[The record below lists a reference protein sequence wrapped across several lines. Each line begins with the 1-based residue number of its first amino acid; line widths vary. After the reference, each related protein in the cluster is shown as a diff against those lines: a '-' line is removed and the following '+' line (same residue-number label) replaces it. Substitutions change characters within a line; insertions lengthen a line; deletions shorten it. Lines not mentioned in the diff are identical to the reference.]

1 MVGLRSL
8 DKKHLEEDADNFFN
22 NKPKNQ
28 NPELEE
34 SRLRNLDVSSTDSDY
49 ELPVIF
55 SKNGGTE
62 RTIKFTEIFVTNSEK
77 MKRVMRT
84 FNQRQIIDS
93 NQQTENE
100 EHRANKRRLK
110 DDYKNVAKI
119 LKVKAAHLP
128 VNPFLEDF
136 YYLHSCNKQG

>member
-1 MVGLRSL
+1 MVFGDLADQMVGLRSL
-8 DKKHLEEDADNFFN
+8 DKKHLEEDADNFFS

-62 RTIKFTEIFVTNSEK
+62 RTIKFTEIFVPTSEK

-84 FNQRQIIDS
+84 FNQRQIVDS

-110 DDYKNVAKI
+110 DDYKNVA
-119 LKVKAAHLP
+119 
-128 VNPFLEDF
+128 
-136 YYLHSCNKQG
+136 